1 MPELLIKNG
10 VVYDPANKII
20 GEKMDIFVK
29 DGKIGSDAKK
39 PEVIDAGGRLV
50 MPGGVEGHSHIAG
63 GKVNSGRLM
72 RPEDGR
78 RGIEPKGKITRSY
91 SGCSVPNVY
100 ATGYRYAKMGYTFL
114 MEAAM
119 PPLTARHTHEEL
131 EEIPIVDKGA
141 IPLLD
146 NHWMVMECI
155 KSGDMDKLAAYI
167 SWMIKA
173 TKGYGIKIVNPG
185 GVEAWAWGK
194 NVSSIND
201 RVPNF
206 DVSPSEIIGALAEIN
221 ERLNLPHSIHIHCN
235 NLGHPGN
242 YNTTLETFK
251 VIEKIN
257 RSNRR
262 QVMHAAHAQFHSYG
276 GSNWGDFESK
286 ADEIAKYVNS
296 HDNLTCD
303 IGAVMFCETTTMTAD
318 GPMEFDLHK
327 LSRRKW
333 SNNDVELETGGGIIP
348 ILYSPKVGVNV
359 IQWAIGLELALLVDD
374 PWKVFLTTD
383 HPNGCPFTF
392 YPLIISL
399 LMSKKKREEAMSGVV
414 SDAINKRAII
424 PSIDR
429 ELDWNDIA
437 VMTRSGPAKI
447 LGLDKFGKG
456 HIGVGADAD
465 IAIYNIMPEE
475 VDPSVDYAM
484 IEDALSY
491 TAYTIKGGEIVVKDK
506 EIVSVPTGR
515 TFFVDPEVDKSLT
528 DAMLPDLEEKFKEY
542 YSVNISNYP
551 VQDAY
556 LPHTFKISTKEA

>member
-10 VVYDPANKII
+10 IVYDPANKIN

-29 DGKIGSDAKK
+29 DGKIASDAKK

-50 MPGGVEGHSHIAG
+50 MPGGVEGHAHIAG

-78 RGIEPKGKITRSY
+78 RGIETKGKITRSY

-155 KSGDMDKLAAYI
+155 KSDDMDKLAAYI

-194 NVSSIND
+194 NVSGIDD

-206 DVSPSEIIGALAEIN
+206 DVSPAEIIEALAVID

-242 YNTTLETFK
+242 YNTTLDTFK
-251 VIEKIN
+251 VIEKIKN
-257 RSNRR
+257 SNER

-276 GSNWGDFESK
+276 GTNWGDVESK

-296 HDNLTCD
+296 HDKLTID

-318 GPMEFDLHK
+318 GPMEYDLHK

-348 ILYSPKVGVNV
+348 ISYSPKVGVNV
-359 IQWAIGLELALLVDD
+359 VQWAVGLELALLVDD

-392 YPLIISL
+392 YPLIIAL
-399 LMSKKKREEAMSGVV
+399 LMSKKNREEAQSEVLSDVV
-414 SDAINKRAII
+414 NKRAIV

-429 ELDWNDIA
+429 ELDWNDIV
-437 VMTRSGPAKI
+437 VMTRAGPAKI
-447 LGLDKFGKG
+447 LGLDKYGKG
-456 HIGVGADAD
+456 HIGIGADAD
-465 IAIYNIMPEE
+465 IAIYDIMPEE
-475 VDPSVDYAM
+475 MDPSSDYAK
-484 IEDALSY
+484 IEDSLAY

-542 YSVNISNYP
+542 YSVNIANYP
-551 VQDAY
+551 VQDTY
-556 LPHTFKISTKEA
+556 LTHPYKISTRGA